1 MPPLYAGHQ
10 RGWTFI
16 NVKYPIR
23 EGPLDWAFGE
33 GAAGQVARMRIAFAL
48 AFVPSEERPC
58 MAT

>member
-1 MPPLYAGHQ
+1 M
-10 RGWTFI
+10 
-16 NVKYPIR
+16 KYPIR